1 MSLLPVEM
9 KIQLSEEMS
18 EKLAKRAFSQ
28 NVSVGT
34 VIRDA
39 LSQYLDGAPVE
50 PGRRGEARKSGRRG
64 RDVSGADESG
74 PARTA
79 PAETVDLDDLK
90 SRFSEAVERASDW
103 DELQER
109 LRESGLDIAPKG
121 GGLVVM
127 QAGTGTEL
135 CKASD
140 LGFAYSRLIRRYRAG
155 WADHPHTW
163 PAERILADT

>member
-18 EKLAKRAFSQ
+18 EKLAKRALSQ
-28 NVSVGT
+28 NVSFGT

-64 RDVSGADESG
+64 RDVSEADESG
-74 PARTA
+74 PERAA
-79 PAETVDLDDLK
+79 PTVDLDDLRF
-90 SRFSEAVERASDW
+90 RFSEAVKRASNW
-103 DELQER
+103 DELRER

-127 QAGTGTEL
+127 EAGTSTEF

-140 LGFAYSRLIRRYRAG
+140 LGFAYSRLIKRYRAG
-155 WADHPHTW
+155 WADHPHIW
-163 PAERILADT
+163 LAERILANT